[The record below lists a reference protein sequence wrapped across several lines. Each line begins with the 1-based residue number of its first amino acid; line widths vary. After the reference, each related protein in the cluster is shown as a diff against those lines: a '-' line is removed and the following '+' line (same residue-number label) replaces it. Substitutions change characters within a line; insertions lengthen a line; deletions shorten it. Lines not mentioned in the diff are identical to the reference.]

1 MVLECF
7 GNTYAT
13 DSQKSWSTG
22 NKLAQKFDEIEEHFF
37 TTPRLKQCFFL
48 LSARIFAKLNW
59 NLQVASFLLLHFG
72 LDYERDKIIR
82 DY

>member
-22 NKLAQKFDEIEEHFF
+22 NELAQKFDEIEEHFF
-37 TTPRLKQCFFL
+37 TKPRLKQCFFAKRTYFCKIEL
-48 LSARIFAKLNW
+48 EFTGSIIFIT
-59 NLQVASFLLLHFG
+59 SFWT
-72 LDYERDKIIR
+72 
-82 DY
+82 